1 MTDKKIGSAQ
11 IAELQALVNETASAT
26 GAIGAQVSV
35 ILGGERADFV
45 YGDANA
51 ELNIPMTVDTVVQV
65 GSVAKVVNAALIMSL
80 VEERKLALDTPVIEY
95 LPDLELGDKH
105 ARETITLRQLLSMS
119 SGVDNAVPYVNYG
132 MGEDVLARYVAS
144 LRKLP
149 QVFPPGQGFGYTS
162 AGTCI
167 AGYAAERIAASSW
180 DALVRKRIF
189 EPAGLVR
196 AVTLAEDLP
205 FHRVSLGYT
214 PAHDGKP
221 AAVIRPWCL
230 IHAQGPA
237 GSTLAM
243 SAHDLA
249 SFGQLFIDGGKATN
263 GNRVLSESSVR
274 EMMTPTTEV
283 PMPVPAW
290 GVGSQWGLGP
300 HKSSWGGTVVWGHA
314 GGNGSGIA
322 QLIWL
327 PDKRGV
333 LAFTVNTLAA
343 FTGFSAQMFGAFS
356 AAVFGAS
363 APQLRAP
370 ESPVR
375 VDNPERYIGT
385 YSRTG
390 ARYEISARA
399 DRLHYAETNLGLG
412 LPEEVLGLMVEGELV
427 PLGQDRFLVQL
438 PGRPDFIPIGFFG
451 SDAQGHST
459 NLVNPAF
466 ASLRVK

>member
-1 MTDKKIGSAQ
+1 MTDKRIGSAK

-26 GAIGAQVSV
+26 GAVGAQVSV

-45 YGDANA
+45 YGDANV
-51 ELNIPMTVDTVVQV
+51 ELNIPMTVDTLVQV
-65 GSVAKVVNAALIMSL
+65 GSVTKVANAALIMTL
-80 VEERKLALDTPVIEY
+80 VEEGKLALDTPVIKY

-119 SGVDNAVPYVNYG
+119 SGVDNAVPYVDYG
-132 MGEDVLARYVAS
+132 GGEDVLARYVAS

-162 AGTCI
+162 AGSCI
-167 AGYAAERIAASSW
+167 AGYAAERVAGSSW
-180 DALVRKRIF
+180 DALVHKRIF
-189 EPAGLVR
+189 EPAGLAS

-230 IHAQGPA
+230 IRAQGPA

-249 SFGQLFIDGGKATN
+249 SFGQLFIDGGAASS

-290 GVGSQWGLGP
+290 GVGTQWGLGP
-300 HKSSWGGTVVWGHA
+300 NMSHWDNAVVWGHA
-314 GGNGSGIA
+314 GGNGSGVA

-333 LAFTVNTLAA
+333 LAFTVNTLSA

-370 ESPVR
+370 ESPAR
-375 VDNPERYIGT
+375 IDNPERYIGT
-385 YSRTG
+385 YSRNCS
-390 ARYEISARA
+390 RYEISARG
-399 DRLHYAETNLGLG
+399 DRLHYADANLGLG
-412 LPEEVLGLMVEGELV
+412 LPGERVGLLVEGELV
-427 PLGQDRFLVQL
+427 PLQQDRFLMQM
-438 PGRPDFIPIGFFG
+438 PGSPDFIPIGFFG
-451 SDAQGHST
+451 SDAQGRAT

-466 ASLRVK
+466 ASRRVK